1 MTKQSFD
8 RHVIAL
14 YDKLRGIIEKRYGEA
29 GIDSLH
35 NAFISLY
42 QCKAY
47 TRLDAKLPQSKVLAW
62 LIEACKL
69 SVRGHR
75 RTEALHRSRYKLLS
89 ELEFMVLSRTAMESV
104 YGSSVAMPWEEVDE
118 RPLELIKDVQK
129 AIGAL
134 SAYHQGL
141 IIAHYFEGGTL
152 REISARTGETYYRI
166 FTEVEIAKACLR
178 ESLIDYMPRK
188 WKQII

>member
-1 MTKQSFD
+1 MTKQTFD

-14 YDKLRGIIEKRYGEA
+14 YDQLRGIIEKRYGEA
-29 GIDSLH
+29 GIDALH

-47 TRLDAKLPQSKVLAW
+47 TRLDSSLPASKVLAW

-75 RTEALHRSRYKLLS
+75 RTEALQRARYKLLS
-89 ELEFMVLSRTAMESV
+89 ELEFMVLSRTAMESC
-104 YGSSVAMPWEEVDE
+104 YGSSVAMPWEEVDD

-134 SAYHQGL
+134 SEYHQGL
-141 IIAHYFEGGTL
+141 VIAHFFEGRTL
-152 REISARTGETYYRI
+152 REIAERTDETFYRV

-178 ESLIDYMPRK
+178 ESLIEYMPRK
-188 WKQII
+188 WKQIK